1 MDDVRELLQ
10 SQYDQELLFA
20 DGFDEAIIG
29 ISANI
34 GDVRLFIVSIR

>member
-20 DGFDEAIIG
+20 DGFDRRLLEYPLILAMLE
-29 ISANI
+29 
-34 GDVRLFIVSIR
+34 LFIVSIR